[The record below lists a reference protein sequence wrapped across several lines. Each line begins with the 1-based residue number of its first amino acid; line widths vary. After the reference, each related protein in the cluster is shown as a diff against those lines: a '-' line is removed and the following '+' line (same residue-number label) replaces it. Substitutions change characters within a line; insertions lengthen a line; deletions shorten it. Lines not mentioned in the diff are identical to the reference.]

1 MSNDETHQL
10 LTINTNKKAE
20 RRKLMSKKIDSL
32 WNFFLVLDDD
42 MNNTSRYVDPIGNEN
57 VWSFEFLKVLLLS
70 CTESES
76 IFKLMCRKIDSSNS
90 CGNIGDYKR
99 IILGAF
105 PKIVNA
111 TVTVKRL
118 EREIKPFEGWDVGP
132 LQWWDAYQ
140 LVKHN
145 RDGNFQK
152 ATYMNA
158 ITVLSALYILI
169 LYLSKIDGEQI
180 ESSDVKCIN
189 SPYMIR
195 YLVCEPNKNLPGFEV
210 TP

>member
-20 RRKLMSKKIDSL
+20 RRKLMSKEIDSL
-32 WNFFLVLDDD
+32 WNYFLVLDDD

-76 IFKLMCRKIDSSNS
+76 IFKLMCRKIDSSGS
-90 CGNIGDYKR
+90 CGNIGDDKK
-99 IILGAF
+99 IILGEF
-105 PKIVNA
+105 PKIVNS
-111 TVTVKRL
+111 TVTIKRL
-118 EREIKPFEGWDVGP
+118 EREIKPFEGWDIGH

-152 ATYMNA
+152 ATYMTRNA
-158 ITVLSALYILI
+158 SALRLMLGASHLI
-169 LYLSKIDGEQI
+169 VLHITLVEQ
-180 ESSDVKCIN
+180 SSSARLQASLQTRSTSI
-189 SPYMIR
+189 IR
-195 YLVCEPNKNLPGFEV
+195 RR
-210 TP
+210 